1 MAENF
6 ENPNNLG
13 NKLFAYIA
21 EASMLQTPGTKEMIK
36 SNFGNSLVFIGDEGQ
51 LWAPKTDTLVGIG
64 KTAHESILNDI
75 VEVNDK
81 VDTLNAA
88 LTSSLVSKIYA
99 NYDGSD
105 NEQIAGLNL
114 HATNDIILRGA
125 GDYDVERKL
134 QLEKFGLNVTD
145 ENNVQD
151 TINSITFDNSV
162 NQYNYATNGITV
174 SLSKGKNKYRIIAT
188 GRKDDINNWESWNK
202 HENEVWFDSSEKP
215 TVGQINSERFYYFAP
230 EGEENAYI
238 VMTDDAGNVI
248 YKNGKNTFV
257 IDDKMTW
264 SYISTRNAE
273 ILSSTKEYTDT
284 LVQNIYQDILGGGE
298 AVIPVS
304 YQTIT
309 KVVSEELVGTQYVQ
323 GVAFT
328 NDTNVFEL
336 VPVNINSIIL
346 NPYSTTNTDNLT
358 IDYLHVNY
366 PETRAHNSISTVV
379 ELKGGDITDYG
390 QFEDIAAG
398 TEKPYYLMAQDNSLP
413 YISST
418 TILRK
423 VAQDEVIDP
432 AKQYVIVNPN
442 YNASTYNTNLADGI
456 QTLKEVAY
464 ILDVI
469 TNGGGNG
476 AEDGISLAY
485 NIADNHNRIVVLE
498 GEVDSIQAGND
509 SVKTLTVSETGKYV
523 DLTLSSKD
531 SVGND
536 VYVDE
541 NGKPV
546 EEGTEGAT
554 LIDPNTG
561 KHFNRVN
568 LNVELAIA
576 YTYTDAQTSE
586 TKAVTV
592 SYANDSFVV
601 TRGEA
606 EITYL
611 ANQSQEG
618 LVDVKWAQAY
628 MSDTRQH
635 ITSEITSAKADAMEY
650 SYALVNSLNSSDQVE
665 QSQVVS
671 KVEIVNGKVNV
682 EAREL
687 PTDKIYFSNTVWT
700 PNTFKV
706 VDLSTL
712 INDDEHKTIA
722 NDVEIYIKIAK
733 DIKPTYVKL
742 TETELKDA
750 NVTKAGGGLWIKNA
764 AGIFESAD
772 IYLNE
777 TFREGVTKAS
787 FINTYGETFVDFQ
800 PIYKVVD
807 TYEIIDTADL
817 VYEGNVW
824 KYGEYT
830 EFYQVDTKTPKVE
843 YLTGSISHSSYV
855 AGGQG
860 ENIFQ
865 VNANITKIEDA
876 TANNSGFADA
886 YDVKKALEN
895 IVEWVDLS
903 EWLNSVN
910 PINANPKA

>member
-99 NYDGSD
+99 NYDGNDNPTISD
-105 NEQIAGLNL
+105 LSL

-134 QLEKFGLNVTD
+134 QLDKFGLNVTD
-145 ENNVQD
+145 ENNNQD
-151 TINSITFDNSV
+151 TINGITFDNSA

-174 SLSKGKNKYRIIAT
+174 SLAKGKNKYRVLAS
-188 GRKDDINNWESWNK
+188 GPEGEINNWKTWAK
-202 HENEVWFDSSEKP
+202 KENEEWFESSVKP
-215 TVGQINSERFYYFAP
+215 EVGQINSETVYYIKS
-230 EGEENAYI
+230 EGNAYI
-238 VMTDDAGNVI
+238 IMTDDAGKVI

-298 AVIPVS
+298 AVIPVT

-309 KVVSEELVGTQYVQ
+309 KVVSEELEGTQYVQ

-336 VPVNINSIIL
+336 VPVEINSIVL
-346 NPYSTTNTDNLT
+346 NPYSTTNTDGLT
-358 IDYLHVNY
+358 IDNLHVNY
-366 PETRAHNSISTVV
+366 PETRAFDSISDVRA
-379 ELKGGDITDYG
+379 LNGGDVADYG
-390 QFEDIAAG
+390 KFEDIAAG

-469 TNGGGNG
+469 TNGAGNG

-531 SVGND
+531 SAGKD
-536 VYVDE
+536 VYIDE

-546 EEGTEGAT
+546 EEGTEGAS

-576 YTYTDAQTSE
+576 YTYETAQVSE

-650 SYALVNSLNSSDQVE
+650 SYSLVNSLNSADQVQ
-665 QSQVVS
+665 QSEVVS
-671 KVEIVNGKVNV
+671 KVEIVNGKINV

-687 PTDKIYFSNTVWT
+687 PTDKIYFSNSVWT
-700 PNTFKV
+700 PDTYKV
-706 VDLSTL
+706 VDLKTL
-712 INDDEHKTIA
+712 INNDDKKTIA
-722 NDVEIYIKIAK
+722 NDEEIYIKISK
-733 DIKPTYVKL
+733 DVKPTYVKL
-742 TETELKDA
+742 TADELTTVKPGDNLFIKEGENFVNADTYLNTTDA
-750 NVTKAGGGLWIKNA
+750 AGTANA
-764 AGIFESAD
+764 ANIVAH
-772 IYLNE
+772 
-777 TFREGVTKAS
+777 
-787 FINTYGETFVDFQ
+787 GEKFVGFQ

-817 VYEGNVW
+817 VFEDEVW

-830 EFYQVDTKTPKVE
+830 EFYQVDTKTEKIE
-843 YLTGSISHSSYV
+843 YLTGSISHSSY
-855 AGGQG
+855 AEGGKG

-910 PINANPKA
+910 PINANPNPKA

>member
-6 ENPNNLG
+6 ANPNNLG

-21 EASMLQTPGTKEMIK
+21 EAAMLQTPGTKEMIK

-99 NYDGSD
+99 NYDGND

-125 GDYDVERKL
+125 GDYDVDRKL
-134 QLEKFGLNVTD
+134 QLDKFGLNVTD
-145 ENNVQD
+145 ENNNQD
-151 TINSITFDNSV
+151 TINGITFDNSA

-174 SLSKGKNKYRIIAT
+174 SLAKGKNQYRVLASGVAT
-188 GRKDDINNWESWNK
+188 DINNWKSWAKKETEEWFESS
-202 HENEVWFDSSEKP
+202 VKP
-215 TVGQINSERFYYFAP
+215 EVGQINGETVYYIESE
-230 EGEENAYI
+230 GNAYI
-238 VMTDDAGNVI
+238 IMTDDAGKVI

-309 KVVSEELVGTQYVQ
+309 KVVSEELVGTQYIQ

-336 VPVNINSIIL
+336 VPVNINSIVL
-346 NPYSTTNTDNLT
+346 NPYSTTTLDDPEDIN
-358 IDYLHVNY
+358 YLHVNY

-379 ELKGGDITDYG
+379 ALKGGNIDDYG

-413 YISST
+413 YISSN

-423 VAQDEVIDP
+423 VDANEEINP
-432 AKQYVIVNPN
+432 TLQYVIVNPK

-469 TNGGGNG
+469 TNGAGNG

-531 SVGND
+531 SEGNN
-536 VYVDE
+536 VYIDE

-546 EEGTEGAT
+546 AEGTEGAS
-554 LIDPNTG
+554 LIDPNIG
-561 KHFNRVN
+561 YHFNRVN

-592 SYANDSFVV
+592 SYAVDSFVV

-628 MSDTRQH
+628 MSDTRKH
-635 ITSEITSAKADAMEY
+635 ISSEITSAKADAMEY

-671 KVEIVNGKVNV
+671 KVEIVNGKINV

-687 PTDKIYFSNTVWT
+687 PTDKIYFSNSVWT
-700 PNTFKV
+700 PNKFKL
-706 VDLSTL
+706 VDVAAL
-712 INDDEHKTIA
+712 IDEDKTIA
-722 NDVEIYIKIAK
+722 DDVEIYIKLAN
-733 DIKPTYVKL
+733 PSTYVKL
-742 TETELKDA
+742 TPAELTT
-750 NVTKAGGGLWIKNA
+750 VA
-764 AGIFESAD
+764 AGANLFIKEGESFVSAD
-772 IYLNE
+772 TYLNE
-777 TFREGVTKAS
+777 TFGADGETKAS
-787 FINTYGETFVDFQ
+787 FINAHGEKFVDFQ

-817 VYEGNVW
+817 VYDGSVW

-830 EFYQVDTKTPKVE
+830 EFYQVDTKTEKVE

-855 AGGQG
+855 EGGQG

-903 EWLNSVN
+903 EWLNTVN

>member
-64 KTAHESILNDI
+64 KTAHESILKEI
-75 VEVNDK
+75 VDVNDK

-105 NEQIAGLNL
+105 NEQIAQLNL

-134 QLEKFGLNVTD
+134 QLDKFGLNVTD
-145 ENNVQD
+145 ENNSQT
-151 TINSITFDNSV
+151 TIDGITFDNSV

-174 SLSKGKNKYRIIAT
+174 SLAKGKNKYRYIAS
-188 GRKDDINNWESWNK
+188 GNLSDINNWNTWAKQEDKWIDSTAKPVSGIINGKTVYYIESED
-202 HENEVWFDSSEKP
+202 HV
-215 TVGQINSERFYYFAP
+215 T
-230 EGEENAYI
+230 AYI
-238 VMTDDAGNVI
+238 IMTDDAGNVI

-298 AVIPVS
+298 AVIPVT

-336 VPVNINSIIL
+336 VPVEINSIVL
-346 NPYSTTNTDNLT
+346 NPYVENKLADETDVN
-358 IDYLHVNY
+358 YLHVNY
-366 PETRAHNSISTVV
+366 PETRPHNSISTVV
-379 ELKGGDITDYG
+379 ALKGGNLDDYG
-390 QFEDIAAG
+390 KFEDIAAG

-546 EEGTEGAT
+546 EEGTEGAS

-586 TKAVTV
+586 TKAVTYSYDPTSFGV
-592 SYANDSFVV
+592 SYSTVD
-601 TRGEA
+601 
-606 EITYL
+606 ITYL

-628 MSDTRQH
+628 MGDTRKH
-635 ITSEITSAKADAMEY
+635 ISSEIETAKGYAMEY
-650 SYALVNSLNSSDQVE
+650 SYSLVNSLNSADQVQ
-665 QSQVVS
+665 QSEVVS
-671 KVEIVNGKVNV
+671 KVEIVNGKINV

-687 PTDKIYFSNTVWT
+687 PTDKIYFSNSVWT
-700 PNTFKV
+700 PDKYKE
-706 VDLSTL
+706 VDLKTL
-712 INDDEHKTIA
+712 INNDDDKTIA
-722 NDVEIYIKIAK
+722 DDEEIYIKLSK

-742 TETELKDA
+742 TATELST
-750 NVTKAGGGLWIKNA
+750 VA
-764 AGIFESAD
+764 AGAG
-772 IYLNE
+772 L
-777 TFREGVTKAS
+777 
-787 FINTYGETFVDFQ
+787 FIKEGETFVSADTYLNTADTAKEGTPYSELIKLHGEKYVHFQ

-817 VYEGNVW
+817 VYEDEVW
-824 KYGEYT
+824 KYGEHT
-830 EFYQVDTKTPKVE
+830 VFYQVDTKTEKIE
-843 YLTGSISHSSYV
+843 YLTGSISHSSYNE
-855 AGGQG
+855 GGQG

>member
-21 EASMLQTPGTKEMIK
+21 QASMLQTPGTKEMIK

-64 KTAHESILNDI
+64 KTAHESILKDI
-75 VEVNDK
+75 VDVNDK

-105 NEQIAGLNL
+105 NEQIAQLNL

-134 QLEKFGLNVTD
+134 QLDKFGLNVTD
-145 ENNVQD
+145 ENNNQD
-151 TINSITFDNSV
+151 TINGITFDNSV

-174 SLSKGKNKYRIIAT
+174 SLAKGKNKYRVLAS
-188 GRKDDINNWESWNK
+188 GPAAEKNNWKTWTKKET
-202 HENEVWFDSSEKP
+202 EEWFDSTSRPESGLIGTEP
-215 TVGQINSERFYYFAP
+215 YYYI
-230 EGEENAYI
+230 ESGDIAYI
-238 VMTDDAGNVI
+238 IMTDDAGNII

-298 AVIPVS
+298 AVIPVT

-336 VPVNINSIIL
+336 VPVKIESIVL
-346 NPYSTTNTDNLT
+346 NPYSETTLADETDVN
-358 IDYLHVNY
+358 YLHVNY
-366 PETRAHNSISTVV
+366 PETRPYNSISTVV
-379 ELKGGDITDYG
+379 ALKGGDLADYG
-390 QFEDIAAG
+390 KFEDIADG

-469 TNGGGNG
+469 TNGAGNG

-531 SVGND
+531 AAGKN

-546 EEGTEGAT
+546 EEGTEGAS
-554 LIDPNTG
+554 LIDPNIG
-561 KHFNRVN
+561 YHFNRVN

-576 YTYTDAQTSE
+576 YTYETAQVSE
-586 TKAVTV
+586 TLAVTV
-592 SYANDSFVV
+592 SYATDSFVV
-601 TRGEA
+601 TRGDA
-606 EITYL
+606 AITYL

-628 MSDTRQH
+628 MSDARQH

-650 SYALVNSLNSSDQVE
+650 SYSLVNSLNSADQVH
-665 QSQVVS
+665 QSEVVS
-671 KVEIVNGKVNV
+671 KVEIVNGKINV

-687 PTDKIYFSNTVWT
+687 PTDKIYFSNSVWT
-700 PNTFKV
+700 PDKFKT
-706 VDLSTL
+706 VDLKTL
-712 INDDEHKTIA
+712 INDDDDKTIA
-722 NDVEIYIKIAK
+722 DDVEIYIKSAT
-733 DIKPTYVKL
+733 PSTYVKL
-742 TETELKDA
+742 TADELKTVKVGD
-750 NVTKAGGGLWIKNA
+750 NLFIKE
-764 AGIFESAD
+764 GETFVSAD
-772 IYLNE
+772 TYLNE
-777 TFREGVTKAS
+777 TDAAGTANAANIVAH
-787 FINTYGETFVDFQ
+787 GEKFVNFQ

-817 VYEGNVW
+817 VFEDNVW
-824 KYGEYT
+824 KYGEHT
-830 EFYQVDTKTPKVE
+830 VFYQVDTKTEKIE

-855 AGGQG
+855 EGGQG

-910 PINANPKA
+910 PINANSQA